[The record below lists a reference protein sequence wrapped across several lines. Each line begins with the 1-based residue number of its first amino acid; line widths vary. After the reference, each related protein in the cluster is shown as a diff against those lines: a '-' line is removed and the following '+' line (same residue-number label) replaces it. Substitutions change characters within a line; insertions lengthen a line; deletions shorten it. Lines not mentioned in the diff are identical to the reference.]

1 MDNLKD
7 SYGIKG
13 GFMKKAYLGV
23 LLFLLAAIV
32 LYGMAFDYGK
42 WWMLVNILI
51 VEPL

>member
-1 MDNLKD
+1 
-7 SYGIKG
+7 
-13 GFMKKAYLGV
+13 MKKAYLGV

-51 VEPL
+51 VVVNVAGGLMLLKENTR